1 MTAFS
6 RIFSHVSRNVG
17 RFSRNVIKL
26 AESFLKAAVF
36 SIPIVLYTS
45 FKTIDSL
52 FFIVL
57 LKFFQDFLISSNNFL
72 MASSNFFQGQRG
84 RVADPFFI
92 VLYTS
97 FKPTPLFFILL
108 LKIFRIFSSSAV
120 TLSSPAVTFLK
131 TSSKFTPKK
140 NLRLNF

>member
-1 MTAFS
+1 MF
-6 RIFSHVSRNVG
+6 FV
-17 RFSRNVIKL
+17 L
-26 AESFLKAAVF
+26 LLKSLF
-36 SIPIVLYTS
+36 FILPLKPLLIIVHLN
-45 FKTIDSL
+45 SL

-57 LKFFQDFLISSNNFL
+57 LKIFQDFLISSSNFL

-108 LKIFRIFSSSAV
+108 LKNFRIFSSSAV
-120 TLSSPAVTFLK
+120 TLSSPAVI
-131 TSSKFTPKK
+131 SHDQQ
-140 NLRLNF
+140 